1 MKTTY
6 ILIAIIIIVLFSLFY
21 RLYNFKLENF
31 NENRVCNLKK
41 PNFREEKIYTIFF
54 NTNTPIA
61 KGGTIK
67 FNTGSHDEFI
77 QEFLKLLISRN
88 INFNRLYAEK
98 IIPESEESEEFKTH
112 KYVIKDYIEPT
123 TQPPTTQP
131 PTTQSPTTQPPTTQP
146 PTTQSPTTQSPTTQ
160 SPTTQSPTTQ
170 PTTTQSPTT
179 QSPTTQPPTT
189 TTSTPI
195 TTSSN
200 IITDIKTKTFNDM
213 IKDFCTLQ
221 ISDDETLNCVFFA
234 VQIEFKLS
242 QSMLDNFIKL
252 SLTKDENDE
261 EYNLLVKN
269 VGELKNYNS
278 ISQTFFETL
287 HAAKNFYFSRK
298 YVEDTNYINELIE
311 NYNSEELIPTG
322 ALELSMPDIDFISE
336 IIELNNELENSSFDN
351 ETLIE
356 ELYSLKKLNLLDIKR
371 NIKDKI
377 YNDVC
382 EGDLYIPERLLS
394 KKELIKYLGDLDK
407 NALKIQETTGLKSDE
422 INETSKIYAK
432 FHEKYKTQLEELIKK
447 TFDNSDP
454 DTDEKMKEYE
464 EQIVSLNKQITN
476 INKKNSKHRTS
487 FDDFYLKKKVSLQNL
502 ADGSILNF
510 SRVIENAKFVDK
522 YMIFVNDGC
531 LKYNGF
537 NLSIE
542 YDWKYQMRNPQI
554 HFNIEV
560 IETEKDYLAKMN
572 YITIDKER
580 NSQFS
585 LKESPVVLISPYNLY
600 GKVLV
605 LKESRIFIENCTGIL
620 EEQFIFRSFFD
631 NVCSY
636 DNNS

>member
-1 MKTTY
+1 
-6 ILIAIIIIVLFSLFY
+6 
-21 RLYNFKLENF
+21 
-31 NENRVCNLKK
+31 
-41 PNFREEKIYTIFF
+41 
-54 NTNTPIA
+54 
-61 KGGTIK
+61 
-67 FNTGSHDEFI
+67 
-77 QEFLKLLISRN
+77 
-88 INFNRLYAEK
+88 
-98 IIPESEESEEFKTH
+98 
-112 KYVIKDYIEPT
+112 
-123 TQPPTTQP
+123 
-131 PTTQSPTTQPPTTQP
+131 
-146 PTTQSPTTQSPTTQ
+146 
-160 SPTTQSPTTQ
+160 
-170 PTTTQSPTT
+170 
-179 QSPTTQPPTT
+179 
-189 TTSTPI
+189 
-195 TTSSN
+195 
-200 IITDIKTKTFNDM
+200 M

-221 ISDDETLNCVFFA
+221 NSEDETFNCVFFA

-311 NYNSEELIPTG
+311 NYKERKIPEDDNIT
-322 ALELSMPDIDFISE
+322 ELSMPNNNFISE
-336 IIELNNELENSSFDN
+336 IIELNNELKNSSFDN

>member
-6 ILIAIIIIVLFSLFY
+6 ILIAITIIVLFSLFY

-31 NENRVCNLKK
+31 NGNRKCDLRK
-41 PNFREEKIYTIFF
+41 PNFREEKVYTIFF

-67 FNTGSHDEFI
+67 FITGSHDEFI
-77 QEFLKLLISRN
+77 KEYLKLLISRN
-88 INFNRLYAEK
+88 INFNKLYAEK
-98 IIPESEESEEFKTH
+98 ITSEFDEFKTH
-112 KYVIKDYIEPT
+112 KYVIKDYTEP
-123 TQPPTTQP
+123 
-131 PTTQSPTTQPPTTQP
+131 
-146 PTTQSPTTQSPTTQ
+146 
-160 SPTTQSPTTQ
+160 
-170 PTTTQSPTT
+170 
-179 QSPTTQPPTT
+179 T

-195 TTSSN
+195 TTTSTPITTTSTPETTTSTTETTSSN

-221 ISDDETLNCVFFA
+221 ISDDETSDCVFFA

-298 YVEDTNYINELIE
+298 YVEDTNYVNKLIK
-311 NYNSEELIPTG
+311 NYNSENPFPTT
-322 ALELSMPDIDFISE
+322 ALKLFMPDIDFISK
-336 IIELNNELENSSFDN
+336 IIELNNELKNSSFDN

-464 EQIVSLNKQITN
+464 EQIASLNKQITN
-476 INKKNSKHRTS
+476 INKKNNKYRTS
-487 FDDFYLKKKVSLQNL
+487 FDDFYLKKKVSLENL

-620 EEQFIFRSFFD
+620 EEQFIFRSIFD

-636 DNNS
+636 

>member
-6 ILIAIIIIVLFSLFY
+6 ILIAITIIVLFSLFY

-31 NENRVCNLKK
+31 NGNIVCDLRK
-41 PNFREEKIYTIFF
+41 PNFREEKVYTIFF

-88 INFNRLYAEK
+88 ISFNKLYAEE
-98 IIPESEESEEFKTH
+98 IIEEYEESEEFEEFEFEESEESEEFKTH
-112 KYVIKDYIEPT
+112 KYVITDIDYIEP
-123 TQPPTTQP
+123 
-131 PTTQSPTTQPPTTQP
+131 
-146 PTTQSPTTQSPTTQ
+146 
-160 SPTTQSPTTQ
+160 
-170 PTTTQSPTT
+170 
-179 QSPTTQPPTT
+179 T

-221 ISDDETLNCVFFA
+221 ITDDETSDCVFFA

-298 YVEDTNYINELIE
+298 YVEDTNYVNELIE
-311 NYNSEELIPTG
+311 NYNSEELIPKDDNIT
-322 ALELSMPDIDFISE
+322 ELSMPDDFNSY
-336 IIELNNELENSSFDN
+336 IIELNNELKNSSFDN

>member
-6 ILIAIIIIVLFSLFY
+6 ILIAITIIVLFSLFY

-31 NENRVCNLKK
+31 NENRKCNLRK
-41 PNFREEKIYTIFF
+41 PNFREEKVYTIFF

-67 FNTGSHDEFI
+67 FNNGSHDEFI

-88 INFNRLYAEK
+88 INFNKLYAEE
-98 IIPESEESEEFKTH
+98 IIEEYEESEEFEEFEFEESEESEEFKTH
-112 KYVIKDYIEPT
+112 KYVITDIDYIEP
-123 TQPPTTQP
+123 
-131 PTTQSPTTQPPTTQP
+131 
-146 PTTQSPTTQSPTTQ
+146 
-160 SPTTQSPTTQ
+160 
-170 PTTTQSPTT
+170 
-179 QSPTTQPPTT
+179 T

-221 ISDDETLNCVFFA
+221 NSEEETFNCVFFA

-298 YVEDTNYINELIE
+298 YVEDTNYVNELIK

-522 YMIFVNDGC
+522 YIIFVNDGC

>member
-6 ILIAIIIIVLFSLFY
+6 ILIAITIIVLFSLFY

-31 NENRVCNLKK
+31 NGNIVCDLRK
-41 PNFREEKIYTIFF
+41 PNFREEKVYTIFF

-67 FNTGSHDEFI
+67 FNNGSHDEFI

-88 INFNRLYAEK
+88 INFNKLYAEE
-98 IIPESEESEEFKTH
+98 ITPEFEASEKFKTH
-112 KYVIKDYIEPT
+112 KYVITDKDYTEPT
-123 TQPPTTQP
+123 TQENPIESFTN
-131 PTTQSPTTQPPTTQP
+131 
-146 PTTQSPTTQSPTTQ
+146 
-160 SPTTQSPTTQ
+160 
-170 PTTTQSPTT
+170 
-179 QSPTTQPPTT
+179 
-189 TTSTPI
+189 STPE

-221 ISDDETLNCVFFA
+221 ITDDETSDCVFFA
-234 VQIEFKLS
+234 EQIEFKLS

-298 YVEDTNYINELIE
+298 YVEDTNYVNELIE
-311 NYNSEELIPTG
+311 NYNSEELIPKDDNIT
-322 ALELSMPDIDFISE
+322 ELSMPDDFNSY
-336 IIELNNELENSSFDN
+336 IIELNNELKNSSFDN

>member
-6 ILIAIIIIVLFSLFY
+6 ILIAITIIVLFSLFY

-31 NENRVCNLKK
+31 NDNRKCDLRK
-41 PNFREEKIYTIFF
+41 PNFREEKVYTIFF

-67 FNTGSHDEFI
+67 FITGSHDEFI
-77 QEFLKLLISRN
+77 TGSHDEFITGSHDEFINEYLKLLISRN
-88 INFNRLYAEK
+88 INFNKLYAEK
-98 IIPESEESEEFKTH
+98 ITPESEEFKTH
-112 KYVIKDYIEPT
+112 KYVITDKDYIEPT
-123 TQPPTTQP
+123 TQ
-131 PTTQSPTTQPPTTQP
+131 SPTTQENSIESVTN
-146 PTTQSPTTQSPTTQ
+146 
-160 SPTTQSPTTQ
+160 
-170 PTTTQSPTT
+170 
-179 QSPTTQPPTT
+179 
-189 TTSTPI
+189 STPE

-221 ISDDETLNCVFFA
+221 ISNDETSDCVFFA

-298 YVEDTNYINELIE
+298 YVEDTNYVNKLIE
-311 NYNSEELIPTG
+311 NYNSENPFPTT
-322 ALELSMPDIDFISE
+322 ALKLFMPDIDFISK
-336 IIELNNELENSSFDN
+336 IIELNNELKNSSFDN

-476 INKKNSKHRTS
+476 INKKNNKYRTS

-620 EEQFIFRSFFD
+620 EEQFIFRSIFD

-636 DNNS
+636 

>member
-6 ILIAIIIIVLFSLFY
+6 ILIAITIIVLFSLFY

-31 NENRVCNLKK
+31 NVNRVCDLRK
-41 PNFREEKIYTIFF
+41 PNFREEKVYTIFF

-67 FNTGSHDEFI
+67 FNNGSHDEFI

-88 INFNRLYAEK
+88 INFNKLYAEE
-98 IIPESEESEEFKTH
+98 IIEEYEESEEFEEFEFEESEESEEFKTH
-112 KYVIKDYIEPT
+112 KYVITDIDYIEP
-123 TQPPTTQP
+123 
-131 PTTQSPTTQPPTTQP
+131 
-146 PTTQSPTTQSPTTQ
+146 
-160 SPTTQSPTTQ
+160 
-170 PTTTQSPTT
+170 
-179 QSPTTQPPTT
+179 T

-221 ISDDETLNCVFFA
+221 ITDDETSDCVFFA

-298 YVEDTNYINELIE
+298 YVEDTNYINELIG
-311 NYNSEELIPTG
+311 NYNSEELIPKDDNIT
-322 ALELSMPDIDFISE
+322 ELSMPDDFNSY
-336 IIELNNELENSSFDN
+336 IIELNNELKNSSFDN

-464 EQIVSLNKQITN
+464 EQIASLNKQITN

-522 YMIFVNDGC
+522 YIIFVNDGC